1 MDRRLRSG
9 GQQWTEREA
18 RDALAELQ
26 DRGESV
32 AAFAQRRGMSVQR
45 VYYWRR
51 RLRETAAPAFVAM
64 PLTRMRNRPR
74 WPMARHRDPALLP
87 GNDDESASLA
97 AFKEAVIDRLFS
109 LNVKRAGEE
118 QRTEAGASRRR
129 SHAPGTSASEEGRH
143 ATKRPRRRAHRDG
156 GSAQAGRRRREL
168 TNARQTRS
176 RLAYAMRP

>member
-64 PLTRMRNRPR
+64 PLTAVASDQIASSQSKGYRSTKSRGRPR
-74 WPMARHRDPALLP
+74 
-87 GNDDESASLA
+87 GN
-97 AFKEAVIDRLFS
+97 I
-109 LNVKRAGEE
+109 
-118 QRTEAGASRRR
+118 
-129 SHAPGTSASEEGRH
+129 
-143 ATKRPRRRAHRDG
+143 
-156 GSAQAGRRRREL
+156 
-168 TNARQTRS
+168 S
-176 RLAYAMRP
+176 RLRGVRYR

>member
-18 RDALAELQ
+18 REALAELQ

-64 PLTRMRNRPR
+64 PLTRTATDPDGR
-74 WPMARHRDPALLP
+74 WLDIEIPPFCPA
-87 GNDDESASLA
+87 
-97 AFKEAVIDRLFS
+97 
-109 LNVKRAGEE
+109 
-118 QRTEAGASRRR
+118 TTTSRRASQPSKRR
-129 SHAPGTSASEEGRH
+129 SSIACSPG
-143 ATKRPRRRAHRDG
+143 G
-156 GSAQAGRRRREL
+156 GV
-168 TNARQTRS
+168 N
-176 RLAYAMRP
+176 

>member
-18 RDALAELQ
+18 REALAELQ

-64 PLTRMRNRPR
+64 PLTAVASDQIEICSEGITVRVREGIAAEHLANVVE
-74 WPMARHRDPALLP
+74 ALT
-87 GNDDESASLA
+87 
-97 AFKEAVIDRLFS
+97 
-109 LNVKRAGEE
+109 
-118 QRTEAGASRRR
+118 QR
-129 SHAPGTSASEEGRH
+129 
-143 ATKRPRRRAHRDG
+143 
-156 GSAQAGRRRREL
+156 GRRC
-168 TNARQTRS
+168 
-176 RLAYAMRP
+176 